1 MSINHLVVNPELD
14 IQVLSAN
21 IQNNLNVKADNGAIL
36 NYKPTNVG
44 TVGQVLTSN
53 GAGLVSFTTV
63 SGPTPPS
70 PDLDFTGL
78 TGSAIKTDLSTQT
91 TQQQYGRIEKFTSL
105 NTIASGQPVIYDY
118 TGGVITVSAIGTLP
132 SQHEIAG
139 INLSA
144 VTAGQTANI
153 LTRGYV
159 TGRRDT
165 TFLPSAET
173 VLLNNTTNGTT
184 RTLTNNTTF
193 TDSGGNSPYQPNE
206 NYSITF
212 DAGVGKTVECTVNS
226 FSFEHST
233 ALMYDRFGIQT
244 STDGVTYTNIS
255 VSWLQAS
262 ANSNP
267 PWSTSFAGGS
277 WNAGASSPGYIL
289 PKDEPRAILLGGV
302 PGNTFP
308 ALISLPAR
316 YIRFYFISDGS
327 GNVDGWNLTLQPNT
341 PYPTNA
347 VTVAE
352 GTTLYLDNVDYTKMN
367 TANTSQIVLGY
378 CSYDNAENN
387 SLLINRK

>member
-1 MSINHLVVNPELD
+1 MSLNHLVNPDLD
-14 IQVLSAN
+14 IKVLSAN
-21 IQNNLNVKADNGAIL
+21 IENNLNVKSDNGQII

-53 GAGLVSFTTV
+53 GAGLVSFQTV
-63 SGPTPPS
+63 GGPTPPS

-91 TQQQYGRIEKFTSL
+91 TQQQYGRIERYTAL

-118 TGGVITVSAIGTLP
+118 TGGTITVSSIGTLP

-144 VTAGQTANI
+144 VTAGQTSNV

-165 TFLPSAET
+165 TFLPSSET

-184 RTLTNNTTF
+184 RSLTNNTTF
-193 TDSGGNSPYQPNE
+193 TDSGAGGSYAPSE

-212 DAGVGKTVECTVNS
+212 DAGVGRTVECTINS
-226 FSFEHST
+226 FGFEHTTS
-233 ALMYDRFGIQT
+233 LMYDRFGIQT
-244 STDGVTYTNIS
+244 SNDGINYTNIS
-255 VSWLQAS
+255 VSWMQAS
-262 ANSNP
+262 ATP
-267 PWSTSFAGGS
+267 TPLWSASFAGGS
-277 WNAGASSPGYIL
+277 WNAGSSSPGYIL

-302 PGNTFP
+302 PGNVFP
-308 ALISLPAR
+308 ALVSLPTR

-327 GNVDGWNLTLQPNT
+327 GNDDGWNISLTPNT

>member
-1 MSINHLVVNPELD
+1 MSLNHLVNPDLD
-14 IQVLSAN
+14 IKVLSAN
-21 IQNNLNVKADNGAIL
+21 IENNLNIKTDNGAIL

-44 TVGQVLTSN
+44 TSGQVLTSS
-53 GAGLVSFTTV
+53 GTGLVSFQTL

-78 TGSAIKTDLSTQT
+78 TGAVIKTDLSVQT
-91 TQQQYGRIEKFTSL
+91 TQQQYGRIEKYTAL

-118 TGGVITVSAIGTLP
+118 TGGTITVSAIGTLP

-139 INLSA
+139 LSLSA

-184 RTLTNNTTF
+184 RSLTNNTTF
-193 TDSGGNSPYQPNE
+193 TDSGAGGSYSPNE

-212 DAGVGKTVECTVNS
+212 DAGVGRTVECTVNS
-226 FSFEHST
+226 FAFEHST
-233 ALMYDRFGIQT
+233 ALMYDRLGIQT
-244 STDGVTYTNIS
+244 STDGITYTNIS
-255 VSWLQAS
+255 VSWMQAS
-262 ANSNP
+262 ATSTP

-277 WNAGASSPGYIL
+277 WNAGASSPGYIFPL
-289 PKDEPRAILLGGV
+289 NEARAILLGGV
-302 PGNTFP
+302 PGNVFP
-308 ALISLPAR
+308 ALISLPTR

-327 GNVDGWNLTLQPNT
+327 GNVDGWNISLTPNT

>member
-1 MSINHLVVNPELD
+1 MSLNHLVNPDLD
-14 IQVLSAN
+14 IKVLSAN
-21 IQNNLNVKADNGAIL
+21 IENNLNIKTDNGAIL

-44 TVGQVLTSN
+44 TSGQVLTSS
-53 GAGLVSFTTV
+53 GTGLVSFQTL

-78 TGSAIKTDLSTQT
+78 TGAVIKTDLSVQT
-91 TQQQYGRIEKFTSL
+91 TQQQYGRIEKYTAL

-118 TGGVITVSAIGTLP
+118 TGGTITVSAIGTLP

-139 INLSA
+139 LSLSA

-184 RTLTNNTTF
+184 RSLTNNTTF
-193 TDSGGNSPYQPNE
+193 TDSGAGGSYSPNE

-212 DAGVGKTVECTVNS
+212 DAGVGRTVECTVNS
-226 FSFEHST
+226 FAFEHST
-233 ALMYDRFGIQT
+233 ALMYDRLGIQT
-244 STDGVTYTNIS
+244 STDGITYTNIS
-255 VSWLQAS
+255 VSWMQAS
-262 ANSNP
+262 ATSTP

-277 WNAGASSPGYIL
+277 WNAGASSPGYIFPL
-289 PKDEPRAILLGGV
+289 NEARAILLGGV
-302 PGNTFP
+302 PGNVFP
-308 ALISLPAR
+308 ALISLPTR

-327 GNVDGWNLTLQPNT
+327 GNVDGWNISLTPNT

-347 VTVAE
+347 VTVSE